1 MRRKKIEG
9 DFEKKEEFNAI
20 KKELYEILEKINE
33 YKGKLSESSENLYNC
48 LCLNEKAEELFKK
61 IYPYAMIEYHTDISN
76 EDSINLSQTI
86 EDIEKD
92 FNMSVAYINPEII
105 EMGRERFKL
114 FLKEN
119 SKLNKY
125 KTEIQ
130 GILRKK
136 RKKNTTS
143 QEESTKKEMI
153 EGTNSDAA
161 IEEDIEDIKDKDTVV
176 LEDSEPNTIDE
187 DVDEKVEETDER
199 KIENETEE
207 QSETIFSKRIEIPL
221 AGLILAVLIFII
233 IIISLIIFKDK
244 IFAINSNK
252 LKDSN
257 VYSNQLSGDN
267 LLNEEEKI
275 GFDIV
280 SKWLENYKNTS
291 LEITSKIISYNINS
305 ISLNSK
311 KDDKFIILA
320 TYDVVPASIDNT
332 IWINDNGE
340 KQGDT
345 IKNKLQYFTI
355 EKINDKYEMTYA
367 SVTKPDINEN
377 NLTEEKAILLIKND
391 FSDSDRLILNND
403 SSMIDTLTEDKKTNL
418 ASTLGSQIDD
428 YFKITGTYR
437 NTYIL
442 GTFLVNKNSQ
452 DKWFVDIEGEAFK
465 LEKATKILNIAEF
478 EVQGDLTMTQDQA
491 VLVTLGSFPKN
502 KRQNVQIAEDWIGE
516 IENKEKVENKL
527 GNLDD
532 YYALKTNSSKGFIL
546 IKKNGLAKE
555 FVNKDGKVTDLLGV
569 DDITTV
575 IE

>member
-33 YKGKLSESSENLYNC
+33 YRGRLSESSENLYNC
-48 LCLNEKAEELFKK
+48 LYLNEKAEELFKK

-76 EDSINLSQTI
+76 EDSINFSQI
-86 EDIEKD
+86 VEDIEKD
-92 FNMSVAYINPEII
+92 FNMSVSYINPEII
-105 EMGRERFKL
+105 EMGREKFKL

-119 SKLNKY
+119 SKLIKY

-136 RKKNTTS
+136 KTKAS
-143 QEESTKKEMI
+143 QEESTKKEII
-153 EGTNSDAA
+153 EETNSDVA
-161 IEEDIEDIKDKDTVV
+161 IEEDTEDIKDKDVVV
-176 LEDSEPNTIDE
+176 LEDSEQNTIDE

-199 KIENETEE
+199 KIENKTEE
-207 QSETIFSKRIEIPL
+207 QNETIFSKRIEIPL
-221 AGLILAVLIFII
+221 VGLILTVLIFII

-244 IFAINSNK
+244 IFGFNSSK

-291 LEITSKIISYNINS
+291 LEINSKILSYNINS

-311 KDDKFIILA
+311 KDDKFIVMA

-332 IWINDNGE
+332 IWTNNNGE

-367 SVTKPDINEN
+367 SVSKPDINEN
-377 NLTEEKAILLIKND
+377 NLTEEKAIILIKND
-391 FSDSDRLILNND
+391 FSDSDRLSLNSD
-403 SSMIDTLTEDKKTNL
+403 SSMIDTLTEDKKNSL
-418 ASTLGSQIDD
+418 ANALGSPIDD
-428 YFKITGTYR
+428 FFKITGFYR

-452 DKWFVDIEGEAFK
+452 DKWFVDIEGEASK
-465 LEKATKILNIAEF
+465 LDKATRILNIAEF
-478 EVQGDLTMTQDQA
+478 EVQGDLEMTIDQA
-491 VLVTLGSFPKN
+491 ILVTLSSFPKN
-502 KRQNVQIAEDWIGE
+502 KRQNVQVAENWIDE
-516 IENKEKVENKL
+516 IKNKEKVKNKL

-532 YYALKTNSSKGFIL
+532 YYALKTNTSKGFIL

-555 FVNKDGKVTDLLGV
+555 FVNKNGTVTDLLGV